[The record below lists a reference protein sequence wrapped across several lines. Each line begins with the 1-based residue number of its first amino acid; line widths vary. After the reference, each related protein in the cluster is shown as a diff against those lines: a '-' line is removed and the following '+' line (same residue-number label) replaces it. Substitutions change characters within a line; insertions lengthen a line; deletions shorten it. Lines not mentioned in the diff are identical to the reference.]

1 MLSVIWLWVSR
12 REAHTYGRYKSNT
25 STDNFPRKAQSYSA
39 SEQAKANNGISNLK
53 GANPLV
59 YWKLFV
65 DHNIIESSV
74 MWLKFFWGVPPLLC
88 LENYDTASCGHEIIS
103 LIVKL
108 VPVTVPIGQ
117 SVRVFT
123 GDTSQSVTTH
133 ELKSLTKSLHFWDN
147 HLSSAFCVSVTDFM
161 IYENIQIFEF
171 CVWSLQHCWPSF
183 SPREFAFC
191 NANLE
196 FCETTRWMAIIAAN
210 SPQDPLLLFVFLFFR
225 FAGSCTWQLVWG
237 IITIGGCLNWLGEP
251 FLGQAQ
257 GALKS
262 RNAPS
267 LNLLVDVVRRG
278 CNIEC
283 KL

>member
-1 MLSVIWLWVSR
+1 MRYLLSTGHCASLSIVARLSLQKTETTQLGYYQRHQLQSMRCLTNCEQGSCSEHVMLSVIWLWVSR

-147 HLSSAFCVSVTDFM
+147 HLSSAFV
-161 IYENIQIFEF
+161 
-171 CVWSLQHCWPSF
+171 
-183 SPREFAFC
+183 
-191 NANLE
+191 
-196 FCETTRWMAIIAAN
+196 
-210 SPQDPLLLFVFLFFR
+210 
-225 FAGSCTWQLVWG
+225 
-237 IITIGGCLNWLGEP
+237 
-251 FLGQAQ
+251 
-257 GALKS
+257 
-262 RNAPS
+262 
-267 LNLLVDVVRRG
+267 
-278 CNIEC
+278 
-283 KL
+283 